1 MLEGERDFRRRY
13 GDWAVVAGASEGIG
27 AAFAR
32 ALAARGMNLLLAARR
47 PEPLQKLAAE
57 LETRHHVEARPLAL
71 DLADD
76 ASLRR
81 LAAAGNELGA
91 GLLVCNAAFAPVGP
105 FVELPLEEHL
115 RVIAVNCR
123 APVLLSHALGA
134 EMARRGRGG
143 IILMSSLAGF
153 QGSPYVAHYAA
164 TRAYTLV
171 LGEGL
176 WAELR
181 RRGVDVLVCCA
192 GSTRTPGYEAHPAP
206 PRLLAPPVMEPDAVA
221 VHALRELGRRPSTI
235 PGRWN
240 RIASFI
246 LRRFVSR
253 RRSVLL
259 LEESTAALA
268 RDTPEP
274 AGP

>member
-1 MLEGERDFRRRY
+1 MSEGGQDFRRRF
-13 GDWAVVAGASEGIG
+13 GGWAVVAGASEGIG

-32 ALAARGMNLLLAARR
+32 ALAARGMNVLLAARR
-47 PEPLQKLAAE
+47 REPLRRLAAE
-57 LETRHHVEARPLAL
+57 IEAGHRVEARPLAL

-81 LAAAGNELGA
+81 LAAVGNELGA
-91 GLLVCNAAFAPVGP
+91 GLLVFNAAFAPVGP
-105 FVELPLEEHL
+105 FVEVPLEEHL

-123 APVLLSHALGA
+123 APAVLSHAMGA
-134 EMARRGRGG
+134 EMARRGGGG

-153 QGSPYVAHYAA
+153 QGSPCIAHYAA
-164 TRAYTLV
+164 TRAYNLV

-181 RRGVDVLVCCA
+181 PHGVDVLVVCA
-192 GSTRTPGYEAHPAP
+192 GATRTPGYEANPAP
-206 PRLLAPPVMEPDAVA
+206 PRLMAPPVMEPDAVVA
-221 VHALRELGRRPSTI
+221 HALSELGARPSTI

-240 RIASFI
+240 RIASFV
-246 LRRFVSR
+246 LRRLLSR

-259 LEESTAALA
+259 MGESTGALA
-268 RDTPEP
+268 RDDSDQ
-274 AGP
+274 GSC

>member
-1 MLEGERDFRRRY
+1 MPPSPQDLRQRFGT
-13 GDWAVVAGASEGIG
+13 WALVAGASEGLG

-32 ALAARGMNLLLAARR
+32 ALAARGLNLVLAARR
-47 PEPLQKLAAE
+47 SDPLQRLAAD
-57 LETRHHVEARPLAL
+57 LEATHRVEVRPMAL
-71 DLADD
+71 DLADEV
-76 ASLRR
+76 SVLR
-81 LAAAGNELGA
+81 LAAAGNELGV

-105 FVELPLEEHL
+105 FVEVPLADHL

-123 APVLLSHALGA
+123 APVALSHVLGA

-153 QGSPYVAHYAA
+153 QGAPQIAHYAA
-164 TRAYTLV
+164 TRAYNLV

-176 WAELR
+176 WEELR
-181 RRGVDVLVCCA
+181 QQGVDVLVCCA
-192 GSTRTPGYEAHPAP
+192 GATRTPGYEAHPAP
-206 PRLLAPPVMEPDAVA
+206 ARLLAPPVLEPEAV
-221 VHALRELGRRPSTI
+221 VEHALRALGSTPSTI

-259 LEESTAALA
+259 MGSSTRALP
-268 RDTPEP
+268 RD
-274 AGP
+274 